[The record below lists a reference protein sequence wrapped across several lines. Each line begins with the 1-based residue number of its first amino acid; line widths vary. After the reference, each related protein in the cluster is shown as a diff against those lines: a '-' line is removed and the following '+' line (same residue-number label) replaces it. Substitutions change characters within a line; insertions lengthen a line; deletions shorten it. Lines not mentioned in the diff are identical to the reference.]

1 MYASATNETNVRKR
15 YEVEIGLLTKSQLI
29 NLDMVKTKVLKSNRG
44 KRETVDDDFWR
55 PESPVEVKVDLGFK
69 VSYAKL

>member
-1 MYASATNETNVRKR
+1 VRKR
-15 YEVEIGLLTKSQLI
+15 YKVEIGLLTKSQLI